1 LPHVRQTLGMTGT
14 DNTFPKEKEQK
25 YKQWSTKHWL
35 HRKEKIK
42 TCEPDKKLEVNSC
55 PLEWLVVPALLMEPL
70 GVTENM
76 PLLWI

>member
-1 LPHVRQTLGMTGT
+1 
-14 DNTFPKEKEQK
+14 
-25 YKQWSTKHWL
+25 
-35 HRKEKIK
+35 
-42 TCEPDKKLEVNSC
+42 VNSC

>member
-1 LPHVRQTLGMTGT
+1 MI
-14 DNTFPKEKEQK
+14 
-25 YKQWSTKHWL
+25 YKTL

-55 PLEWLVVPALLMEPL
+55 PLEWLVVPVLLMEPL

-76 PLLWI
+76 PLL